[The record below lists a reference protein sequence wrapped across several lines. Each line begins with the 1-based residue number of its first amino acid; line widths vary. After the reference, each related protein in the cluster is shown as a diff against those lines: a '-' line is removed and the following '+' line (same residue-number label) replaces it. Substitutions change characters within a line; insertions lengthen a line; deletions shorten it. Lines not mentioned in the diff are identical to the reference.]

1 MFYLKW
7 DPMKTLS
14 GIALVLFLATT
25 TNLQAAKLFCGELNP
40 PGQYGPFDYRVA
52 DKDKLYMVESAHFT
66 ANIRNLEKG
75 NSDHLGGELSYTLE
89 VFPNHYP
96 ALQAL
101 VKLSLRE
108 KTTKPRSA
116 KFPVECYFNRAIRW
130 RSDDAIVRMLYANYL
145 TKFKRYDDALEQYQ
159 AALRL
164 QPENANLNYNI
175 GLLYLKRKNYEQ
187 SVVYAKKA
195 YGLGFPLSGLRN
207 KLKRA
212 GKWDGTLDE
221 SADEEKDESVDED
234 V

>member
-1 MFYLKW
+1 
-7 DPMKTLS
+7 MKTLS

-25 TNLQAAKLFCGELNP
+25 TNLQAAKLFCGVLDP
-40 PGQYGPFDYRVA
+40 PGQFGPFDYRVA
-52 DKDKLYMVESAHFT
+52 GKDELYMVETAHFS
-66 ANIRNLEKG
+66 ANVRNLESG
-75 NSDHLGGELSYTLE
+75 NSDFIAGDISYTLRA
-89 VFPNHYP
+89 FPNHYP
-96 ALQAL
+96 ALQSL

-108 KTTKPRSA
+108 KKTMPQGARFT
-116 KFPVECYFNRAIRW
+116 VECYFNRAIRW
-130 RSDDAIVRMLYANYL
+130 TPDDGTVRMLYANYL
-145 TKFKRYDDALEQYQ
+145 TKFKRFDDALEQYQ
-159 AALRL
+159 VALRL

-175 GLLYLKRKNYEQ
+175 GLLYLKKKNYEQ

-207 KLKRA
+207 KLKIA